1 VIWGAEMIDLTQP
14 DFRLNLSTGIPG
26 VAFHLSNIYD
36 LAILA
41 DEDSFAG
48 LPPRGPLGFWIL
60 KNRKRDIASEK
71 QLLKRQE
78 KFGKITTQPLGRG
91 ILLTIAEEDLQGLYR
106 FAKKV
111 LGKAKVA

>member
-1 VIWGAEMIDLTQP
+1 MNDMIDLTQP

-26 VAFHLSNIYD
+26 VVFHLSNGYD

-41 DEDSFAG
+41 DEDFFSG
-48 LPPRGPLGFWIL
+48 PSPHGPLGFWIL

-78 KFGKITTQPLGRG
+78 KFGKISTQPFGRRF
-91 ILLTIAEEDLQGLYR
+91 LLTIAEEDLQGLYR